1 MDKSSKI
8 SKWKLLKVLD
18 EKPQL
23 SISEVVDQFDDDMW
37 VELIIHSPQSV
48 KNICMFISLD
58 LQIEK
63 EYNENHK
70 SN

>member
-1 MDKSSKI
+1 
-8 SKWKLLKVLD
+8 LKTLD
-18 EKPQL
+18 ENLQL

-63 EYNENHK
+63 EYNEISK

>member
-1 MDKSSKI
+1 MKT
-8 SKWKLLKVLD
+8 LD
-18 EKPQL
+18 EKLQL

-48 KNICMFISLD
+48 KNICMMISLD
-58 LQIEK
+58 LQLEK

>member
-1 MDKSSKI
+1 M
-8 SKWKLLKVLD
+8 KVLD
-18 EKPQL
+18 EKLQL
-23 SISEVVDQFDDDMW
+23 SVNEVINQFDDDMW

>member
-1 MDKSSKI
+1 MDKSSTT

-18 EKPQL
+18 LNPQL